1 MNSLALPVVGSC
13 HTHSSPCIAPSRRVT
28 MRIIQALSLLLAVTA
43 CGKAPQVSKAQQISA
58 TVDVPT
64 AATVRA
70 AAPSYAFQHLSDYA
84 EVKLDA
90 DLTGFDA
97 GQKQMLVKLI
107 EAGQVMDDIFW
118 QQAYGDKQ
126 ALLSD
131 IRDPATRTLVEYNY
145 GPWDRLNGDHP
156 FVAGIG
162 KKPPGA
168 NFYPADMSVAEFEQA
183 KLSDKGSLYTLLR
196 RDPKNALVAVPYH
209 VVYQEDL
216 ARASDLLNQASALSS
231 NSSFKK
237 FLSLRAQSLL
247 TDQYQ
252 QSDFAWLDVQD
263 NPVDVIIGP
272 IETYQDGLFGYK
284 ASYECFVLL
293 KDQDWS
299 VKLKRFAQFLP
310 MLQKD
315 LPVPPKYKKEAPGSD
330 SDLGAYNA
338 IYYAGDANTGAKTI
352 ADNLPNDEQVQLQK
366 GTRRFQMENVI
377 HAKFDKIMLPIAKE
391 LIVPDQVQHVTF
403 DAFFQNTMFHEVA
416 HGLGIKNTV
425 NKRGTV
431 RLALKDYASSFEEG
445 KADVLGLYLV
455 EWLADKGELDESK
468 LMDNYVTFLAGI
480 FRSVRFG
487 ASDAHGKANMV
498 RFNFFSQM
506 GAFSRDPVTGQYRVD
521 PIKMRAAVKALAAKL
536 LTVQGDG
543 DYAAAKKLTDEQ
555 GVIEP
560 QLRID
565 LGRLSKDDIPIDVVF
580 DQGLKV
586 LGLNG
591 DAVPA
596 TSTVPASTA
605 ATGP

>member
-1 MNSLALPVVGSC
+1 
-13 HTHSSPCIAPSRRVT
+13 
-28 MRIIQALSLLLAVTA
+28 MRIRDRLALLLAFSTLAA
-43 CGKAPQVSKAQQISA
+43 CGKSPETASAPQ
-58 TVDVPT
+58 
-64 AATVRA
+64 AATSAAPASASVRPGT
-70 AAPSYAFQHLSDYA
+70 PSYAFQHLSDYA

-90 DLTGFDA
+90 DLTALDA
-97 GQKQMLVKLI
+97 DQKQMLVKLI

-126 ALLSD
+126 QLLSD
-131 IRDPATRTLVEYNY
+131 IKDPATRTLVGYNY
-145 GPWDRLNGDHP
+145 GPWDRLNDDHP

-168 NFYPADMSVAEFEQA
+168 NFYPADMSVDEFKKA
-183 KLSDKGSLYTLLR
+183 KLPDKDSLYTLLR
-196 RDPKNALVAVPYH
+196 RDPKGSLITVPYH
-209 VVYQEDL
+209 QAYQDQL
-216 ARASDLLNQASALSS
+216 AKASDLLNQASALST
-231 NSSFKK
+231 NASFKK

-299 VKLKRFAQFLP
+299 VKLKRFAHFLP
-310 MLQKD
+310 ALQKD
-315 LPVPPKYKKEAPGSD
+315 LPVPPKYKKETPGSD

-338 IYYAGDANTGAKTI
+338 IYYAGDANAGAKTI

-377 HAKFDKIMLPIAKE
+377 HAKYDKIMVPVAKE

-425 NKRGTV
+425 KGKRTV
-431 RLALKDYASSFEEG
+431 RKALKDYASSFEEG

-455 EWLADKGELDESK
+455 EWLADKGELDKSK

-506 GAFSRDPVTGQYRVD
+506 GAFSRDPATGKYRVD
-521 PIKMRAAVKALAAKL
+521 AGKMRAAVQALSAKL
-536 LTVQGDG
+536 LTIQGDG
-543 DYAAAKKLTDEQ
+543 DYAAAKKMTDEQ
-555 GVIEP
+555 GVIQP
-560 QLRID
+560 QLHAD
-565 LGRLSKDDIPIDVVF
+565 LERLSNDDIPIDIVF
-580 DQGLKV
+580 DQGLATLRLTDSPPHAAV
-586 LGLNG
+586 
-591 DAVPA
+591 DAPSA
-596 TSTVPASTA
+596 GT
-605 ATGP
+605 TGR

>member
-1 MNSLALPVVGSC
+1 MSM
-13 HTHSSPCIAPSRRVT
+13 SRRSL
-28 MRIIQALSLLLAVTA
+28 MLSLSLVGTIAGCQKAEAPAVPAAETSA
-43 CGKAPQVSKAQQISA
+43 APAPA
-58 TVDVPT
+58 TIK
-64 AATVRA
+64 
-70 AAPSYAFQHLSDYA
+70 AAPSYASQHFADYA
-84 EVKLDA
+84 QVQLSA
-90 DLTGFDA
+90 DLSGYDA
-97 GQKQMLVKLI
+97 NRKQMLVKLI
-107 EAGQVMDDIFW
+107 QAGQVMDEIFW
-118 QQAYGDKQ
+118 QQAYGDQ
-126 ALLSD
+126 QTLLSD
-131 IRDPATRTLVEYNY
+131 IRDPDTRTMVEYNY

-162 KKPPGA
+162 KKPAGA
-168 NFYPADMSVAEFEQA
+168 NFYPADMTVAEFNQA
-183 KLSDKGSLYTLLR
+183 KLPDKESLYTLLR
-196 RDPKNALVAVPYH
+196 RDPKGALITLPYH
-209 VVYQEDL
+209 QAYKDDL
-216 ARASDLLNQASALSS
+216 ARASDLLNQASALSA
-231 NSSFKK
+231 NAGFKK

-252 QSDFAWLDVQD
+252 QSDFAWLDVKD

-315 LPVPPKYKKEAPGSD
+315 LPVPPKYKKETPGSD

-338 IYYAGDANTGAKTI
+338 IYYAGDANAGAKTI

-377 HAKFDKIMLPIAKE
+377 HAKFDKIMVPIAKE
-391 LIVPDQVQHVTF
+391 LIAPDQVQYVTF

-416 HGLGIKNTV
+416 HGLGIKQTV
-425 NKRGTV
+425 NKKGTV

-455 EWLADKGELDESK
+455 EWLADKGELDKSR

-506 GAFSRDPVTGQYRVD
+506 GAFSRDPATGRYRVD
-521 PIKMRAAVKALAAKL
+521 ADKMRAAVKALSAKL

-543 DYAAAKKLTDEQ
+543 DYSAAKKMTDEQ

-560 QLRID
+560 QLHAD
-565 LGRLSKDDIPIDVVF
+565 LERLSNDDIPIDIVF
-580 DQGLKV
+580 DQGLAT
-586 LGLNG
+586 LGLTDSPPHAA
-591 DAVPA
+591 DAPSA
-596 TSTVPASTA
+596 GTTNH
-605 ATGP
+605 

>member
-1 MNSLALPVVGSC
+1 MSMAVQRLV
-13 HTHSSPCIAPSRRVT
+13 
-28 MRIIQALSLLLAVTA
+28 LSLSVSAALLAA
-43 CGKAPQVSKAQQISA
+43 CGKAAPPSA
-58 TVDVPT
+58 PT
-64 AATVRA
+64 AVTAAAPSPTSA
-70 AAPSYAFQHLSDYA
+70 NAAPSYAFQHLSDYA

-90 DLTGFDA
+90 DLSGLDA

-118 QQAYGDKQ
+118 QQAYGDRQ

-162 KKPPGA
+162 KKPAGA

-183 KLSDKGSLYTLLR
+183 KLPGKDSLYTLLR
-196 RDPKNALVAVPYH
+196 RDPKDALVVVPYH
-209 VVYQEDL
+209 VAYQEDL
-216 ARASDLLNQASALSS
+216 ARSSDLLNQASALSS
-231 NSSFKK
+231 NSGFKK

-293 KDQDWS
+293 KDQEWS

-315 LPVPPKYKKEAPGSD
+315 LPVPLKYKKEAPGSD

-391 LIVPDQVQHVTF
+391 MIVPDQVRHVTF

-455 EWLADKGELDESK
+455 EWLADKGELDGSK

-506 GAFSRDPVTGQYRVD
+506 GAFSRDSVTGKYRVD

-543 DYAAAKKLTDEQ
+543 DYAAAKRLTDEQ
-555 GVIEP
+555 GVIGL
-560 QLRID
+560 QLRAD
-565 LGRLSKDDIPIDVVF
+565 LGRLSKDDIPIDIVF

-591 DAVPA
+591 DAVPTA
-596 TSTVPASTA
+596 STVSA
-605 ATGP
+605 APVGA

>member
-1 MNSLALPVVGSC
+1 MSRHSLVMSLSLAGVLVGC
-13 HTHSSPCIAPSRRVT
+13 QKAEAP
-28 MRIIQALSLLLAVTA
+28 A
-43 CGKAPQVSKAQQISA
+43 APAAETSA
-58 TVDVPT
+58 AP
-64 AATVRA
+64 APATIK
-70 AAPSYAFQHLSDYA
+70 AAPSYASQHLADYA
-84 EVKLDA
+84 QVQLTA
-90 DLTGFDA
+90 DLSGFDA
-97 GQKQMLVKLI
+97 NQKQMLVKLI

-118 QQAYGDKQ
+118 QQAYGDKDQ
-126 ALLSD
+126 LLSD

-145 GPWDRLNGDHP
+145 GPWDRLNDDHP

-162 KKPPGA
+162 KKPLGA
-168 NFYPADMSVAEFEQA
+168 NFYPTDMSVDEFKQS
-183 KLSDKGSLYTLLR
+183 KLSDKDSLYTLLR
-196 RDPKNALVAVPYH
+196 RDPKGALITVPYH
-209 VVYQEDL
+209 QAYQDQL
-216 ARASDLLNQASALSS
+216 AKASDLLNQASALSS
-231 NSSFKK
+231 NASFKK

-293 KDQDWS
+293 KDQNWS

-338 IYYAGDANTGAKTI
+338 IYYAGDANAGAKTI

-425 NKRGTV
+425 QGKKTATTTV
-431 RLALKDYASSFEEG
+431 RKALKDYASSFEEG

-455 EWLADKGELDESK
+455 EWLADKGELDKSK

-506 GAFSRDPVTGQYRVD
+506 GAFSRDPATGKYRVD
-521 PIKMRAAVKALAAKL
+521 ADKMRAAVQALSAKL
-536 LTVQGDG
+536 LTIQGDG

-555 GVIEP
+555 GVIQP
-560 QLRID
+560 QLRSD
-565 LGRLSKDDIPIDVVF
+565 LQRLSNDDIPIDIVF

-586 LGLNG
+586 LGLNE

-596 TSTVPASTA
+596 A
-605 ATGP
+605 ATGH

>member
-1 MNSLALPVVGSC
+1 MRICDRLAL
-13 HTHSSPCIAPSRRVT
+13 
-28 MRIIQALSLLLAVTA
+28 LLLVLSTLAACSKSPETA
-43 CGKAPQVSKAQQISA
+43 SVPQ
-58 TVDVPT
+58 
-64 AATVRA
+64 AATSVAPA
-70 AAPSYAFQHLSDYA
+70 AASTRPGAPSYAFQHLSDYA
-84 EVKLDA
+84 EVKLGADLSGLDA
-90 DLTGFDA
+90 D
-97 GQKQMLVKLI
+97 QKQMLVKLMG
-107 EAGQVMDDIFW
+107 AGQVMDDIFW

-126 ALLSD
+126 QLLSD
-131 IRDPATRTLVEYNY
+131 IKDPATRTLVGYNY
-145 GPWDRLNGDHP
+145 GPWDRLNDDHP

-168 NFYPADMSVAEFEQA
+168 NFYPTDMSVDEFKKA
-183 KLSDKGSLYTLLR
+183 NLPDKDSLYTLLR
-196 RDPKNALVAVPYH
+196 RDPKGALITVPYH
-209 VVYQEDL
+209 QAYQDQL
-216 ARASDLLNQASALSS
+216 AKASDLLNQASALSA
-231 NSSFKK
+231 NPSFKK

-252 QSDFAWLDVQD
+252 QSDFAWLDVHD

-299 VKLKRFAQFLP
+299 VKLKRFAHFLP
-310 MLQKD
+310 ALQKD
-315 LPVPPKYKKEAPGSD
+315 LPVPPKYKKETPGSD

-338 IYYAGDANTGAKTI
+338 IYYAGDANAGAKTI

-377 HAKFDKIMLPIAKE
+377 HAKFDKIMMPVAKE
-391 LIVPDQVQHVTF
+391 LIAPDQVQHVTF

-425 NKRGTV
+425 KGKETV
-431 RLALKDYASSFEEG
+431 RKALKDYASSFEEG

-455 EWLADKGELDESK
+455 EWLADKGELDKSK

-506 GAFSRDPVTGQYRVD
+506 GAFSRDPATGKYRVD
-521 PIKMRAAVKALAAKL
+521 AGKMRAAVKALSAKL
-536 LTVQGDG
+536 LTIQGDG
-543 DYAAAKKLTDEQ
+543 DYAAAKKMTDAQ
-555 GVIEP
+555 GIIQP
-560 QLRID
+560 QLHVD
-565 LGRLSKDDIPIDVVF
+565 LERLSNDDIPIDIVF
-580 DQGLKV
+580 DQGLAT
-586 LGLNG
+586 LGLTDSPPHAA
-591 DAVPA
+591 DAP
-596 TSTVPASTA
+596 SA
-605 ATGP
+605 ATAGH